1 MVALSPDGQWLA
13 YTSDLTGRVELYVS
27 SFPTLGAN
35 RLVSTDGA
43 AEPRW
48 SHAGR
53 ELFYKSGGY
62 LVAVDVPPGPTFSPG
77 LPRRLFPL
85 AGFRDARNRQ
95 QYDVSPDD
103 SRFLMIRELGGGESR
118 EVIYVENW
126 LTELKAK
133 VKQ

>member
-1 MVALSPDGQWLA
+1 M
-13 YTSDLTGRVELYVS
+13 S

-48 SHAGR
+48 SHTGR

-85 AGFRDARNRQ
+85 AGFRDAWNRQ

-118 EVIYVENW
+118 EVMYVENW